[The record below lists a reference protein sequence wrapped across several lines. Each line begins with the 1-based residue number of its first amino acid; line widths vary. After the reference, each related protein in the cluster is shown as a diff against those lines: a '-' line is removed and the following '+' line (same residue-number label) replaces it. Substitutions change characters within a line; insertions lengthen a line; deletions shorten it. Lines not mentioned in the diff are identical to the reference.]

1 MPRISHALYSNVF
14 GIAYLGLILNALLAI
29 TCLPMIALL
38 VTTDPARSWPLLA
51 FAAPFCAPAL
61 TAAFAA
67 FRAHSEKGESPAR
80 AFCAGWRATWR
91 RALGLGAVVTAAV
104 VVMLV
109 DVRFFS
115 DSAFAV
121 VTVPLLAVLCV
132 IVAAMGIV
140 ALVAISEA
148 PRARLRDI
156 LQASVY
162 LSLRRWYLS
171 AVSLAALATQVML
184 FTSLPAVA
192 LGLTAA
198 PALYLAWANARYTLR
213 PVLDTTEVVA
223 A

>member
-1 MPRISHALYSNVF
+1 MPRISHAMYSTVF
-14 GIAYLGLILNALLAI
+14 GVAYLGLVLNLLLAI
-29 TCLPMIALL
+29 ACVPIIVLL
-38 VTTDPARSWPLLA
+38 FITDPMYSWPLIAL
-51 FAAPFCAPAL
+51 AAPLCAPAL
-61 TAAFAA
+61 TAAFTA
-67 FRAHSEKGESPAR
+67 FRAHHEKGDGPAE
-80 AFCAGWRATWR
+80 AFLVGWRATWR
-91 RALGLGAVVTAAV
+91 RALGLGAVITAAV

-140 ALVAISEA
+140 ALVALSEA
-148 PRARLRDI
+148 PKARLRDI
-156 LQASVY
+156 LQASIY

-171 AVSLAALATQVML
+171 LVTLAALATQVML

-213 PVLDTTEVVA
+213 PVLETTEVA
-223 A
+223 AA